1 MFFYT
6 FLPKLINM
14 SLTAGVAVVFVLLAR
29 LLLRRMPKA
38 ISYALWGVVLFR
50 LLCPVSLPSGL
61 SLLGLL
67 DAPASPQ
74 GALASRVEYISP
86 DIVHT
91 ENPQVS
97 LPIPGVGEAIT
108 QALPQGEEQL
118 AADPLEAPMAI
129 ATYVW
134 MAGVLAMG
142 VWGAAS
148 YIRLRR
154 RLITASPLGSG
165 VYLADEIPTPFVLGL
180 LRPKIYLP
188 SSLEE
193 GERPYILLHERL
205 HIRRLDHVV
214 KALSFA
220 ALCIHWFNP
229 LVWLAFVLAGR
240 DMEMSCDEAV
250 VRRLGDGILAD
261 YTSSLLRLAAGG
273 NLSAGISP
281 AFGEGDTGG
290 RIRNLAR
297 RKRPAV
303 WAVSAAIAAC
313 IILAA
318 ALLTNPPEKPQTPLL
333 PNSLEGTAYEVQEWL
348 DYRQSGEMPWGG
360 RREIN
365 LDAFPGVTFRWMPEQ
380 VEAVLDSGE
389 ILPLYSG
396 MPVWSVYFADLTGDG
411 LPELCSA
418 LSMGSGIVDD
428 RVILYDYANGAS
440 YSLEDRMAN
449 DYSLSLEEGRLV
461 VTRRPF
467 GSAQEAERGYLV
479 YQDEAIQI
487 LPLETSDAEAPN
499 L

>member
-129 ATYVW
+129 A
-134 MAGVLAMG
+134 
-142 VWGAAS
+142 
-148 YIRLRR
+148 
-154 RLITASPLGSG
+154 
-165 VYLADEIPTPFVLGL
+165 
-180 LRPKIYLP
+180 
-188 SSLEE
+188 
-193 GERPYILLHERL
+193 
-205 HIRRLDHVV
+205 
-214 KALSFA
+214 
-220 ALCIHWFNP
+220 
-229 LVWLAFVLAGR
+229 
-240 DMEMSCDEAV
+240 
-250 VRRLGDGILAD
+250 
-261 YTSSLLRLAAGG
+261 
-273 NLSAGISP
+273 
-281 AFGEGDTGG
+281 
-290 RIRNLAR
+290 
-297 RKRPAV
+297 
-303 WAVSAAIAAC
+303 AC
-313 IILAA
+313 VILAA

-487 LPLETSDAEAPN
+487 LPLKTSDAEAPN
-499 L
+499 P